1 MKIYFVK
8 EFHNVIIK
16 EFFIC
21 YECACYG
28 TLVKKAAS
36 YICNS
41 FIKTER
47 ERRRYEEK
55 TASLRQKK
63 RREEAKIYSFN
74 EVKISG
80 PDQGL
85 GPIPG

>member
-1 MKIYFVK
+1 M
-8 EFHNVIIK
+8 
-16 EFFIC
+16 
-21 YECACYG
+21 
-28 TLVKKAAS
+28 VKKAAS

-74 EVKISG
+74 EVKIRG